1 MKIVV
6 DTEPSQAD
14 HDIIRAGLRAYNDC
28 YSGHVRD
35 YREFAVVLRD
45 DKGEAVGGLWANSV
59 LGWMSI
65 EMLHVPEALRGQNL
79 GTKLMEAAEAHA
91 REAGLVGIWLDTFS
105 FQARPFYEK
114 LGYGVFG
121 TIENFPVGGAR
132 HFLCKHLTTPVQ
144 NETPT

>member
-14 HDIIRAGLRAYNDC
+14 HEKIRSELSAFNAAQTGLERKIAQLAVLLKDDAGQT
-28 YSGHVRD
+28 
-35 YREFAVVLRD
+35 
-45 DKGEAVGGLWANSV
+45 VGGLWGIAV
-59 LGWMSI
+59 LGWLYI
-65 EMLHVPEALRGQNL
+65 DMLYVPDSLRGQNL
-79 GTKLMEAAEAHA
+79 GTGLMEAAEAHA
-91 REAGLVGIWLDTFS
+91 REAKLAGIWLDTFS

-132 HFLCKHLTTPVQ
+132 HFLCKHLTPVQ
-144 NETPT
+144 NEIPK

>member
-1 MKIVV
+1 MRIVV

-14 HDIIRAGLRAYNDC
+14 HEIIRTELSAYNDAQTGLERN
-28 YSGHVRD
+28 SRQL
-35 YREFAVVLRD
+35 AVLLKD
-45 DKGEAVGGLWANSV
+45 DAGETVGGLWGISII
-59 LGWMSI
+59 GWLYI
-65 EMLHVPEALRGQNL
+65 DMLYVPDSLRGQNL

-91 REAGLVGIWLDTFS
+91 REAGLAGIWLDTFS

-132 HFLCKHLTTPVQ
+132 HFLCKHLIPVQ